1 MFKNEDL
8 EHFDKYADEIEGVI
22 FNEMN
27 VHKQCRKCNTYLNG
41 NESNYRQGLV
51 NRIGE
56 QKVKDL
62 ELLAEETRVYKWSE
76 EELETIKQ
84 KYK

>member
-1 MFKNEDL
+1 
-8 EHFDKYADEIEGVI
+8 
-22 FNEMN
+22 MN

-62 ELLAEETRVYKWSE
+62 ELLAEETRVYKWSDL
-76 EELETIKQ
+76 ELEFLKI
-84 KYK
+84 KYKLNERTVRKEFE